1 MSKALLAA
9 LLAIGLS
16 VAVFPV
22 AYATAQQ
29 NERDD
34 ELCQDTL
41 GALKRVDPAELAG
54 ITNPQRVWVTEYCVN
69 HPILPSEGNAA
80 GRRAAIA
87 DNEAL
92 VKALRQK
99 GYRPADVYAIK
110 MMGADTVTLY
120 VHR

>member
-22 AYATAQQ
+22 AYAMAQQ

-34 ELCQDTL
+34 EVCQDNL

-69 HPILPSEGNAA
+69 HPILPSEGRIGAP
-80 GRRAAIA
+80 IP
-87 DNEAL
+87 
-92 VKALRQK
+92 
-99 GYRPADVYAIK
+99 RPST
-110 MMGADTVTLY
+110 MCG
-120 VHR
+120 